1 MGLLQMKGDIKE
13 ELKALI
19 KGKISFNV
27 PMAKYTSLGVG
38 GMADALA
45 LPQDEEDLRMILQF
59 AKKRAIPYYI
69 LGRGT
74 NVIIRDGGLRGI
86 VISLCR
92 GFSRVSIIGREDE
105 EVLIDAEAGL
115 NLKHLVRFTKERN
128 LTGLE
133 PFSGIPGTLG
143 GALAMNAGAFG
154 SEMRDVVKSVA
165 MMGGTGSVVVKQGKE
180 LRFGYRNLVLPK
192 GTIILGGILGVT
204 EGEGEDIAAKF
215 EDFQRLRFQSQPWNV
230 PTAGSIFKNPEGAP
244 AGQLIDELGLKG
256 YRIGDARISEKHGN
270 FIVNEGDAT
279 AAEVLALMAFMRDEV
294 YEKRGIRL
302 TPEVH
307 IIGEG

>member
-1 MGLLQMKGDIKE
+1 MKGDTKK
-13 ELKALI
+13 ELKSLI
-19 KGKISFNV
+19 KGKISFDV

-38 GMADALA
+38 GRADALT
-45 LPQDEEDLRMILQF
+45 LPQDEEDLRVILHF
-59 AKKRAIPYYI
+59 AKEKTIPYYV
-69 LGRGT
+69 LGKGT

-86 VISLCR
+86 VISLSQ
-92 GFSRVSIIGREDE
+92 GFRSIRIIDRDGEEVSIST
-105 EVLIDAEAGL
+105 EAGV
-115 NLKHLVRFTKERN
+115 NLERLVRFAEEKN

-133 PFSGIPGTLG
+133 AFSGIPGTLG

-165 MMGGTGSVVVKQGKE
+165 MMEGTGTVVVKGRKD
-180 LRFGYRNLVLPK
+180 LRFHYRNLVLSK
-192 GTIILGGILGVT
+192 GTIILEAILGVT
-204 EGEGEDIAAKF
+204 KAKGEEIAAKV
-215 EDFQRLRFQSQPWNV
+215 EGFQRRRFQSQPWNV

-279 AAEVLALMAFMRDEV
+279 AAEVLALMAFIRDQV

>member
-1 MGLLQMKGDIKE
+1 MKGNTNK
-13 ELKALI
+13 ELKARI
-19 KGKISFNV
+19 KGKVSFNV

-38 GMADALA
+38 GRADALA

-59 AKKRAIPYYI
+59 AKRRSIPYYI
-69 LGRGT
+69 LGKGT
-74 NVIIRDGGLRGI
+74 NVIVRDGGLRGI
-86 VISLCR
+86 VINLCR
-92 GFSRVSIIGREDE
+92 GFSKVRIIGREDE
-105 EVLIDAEAGL
+105 EVLIDGEAGANL
-115 NLKHLVRFTKERN
+115 NHLVRFTKERN

-165 MMGGTGSVVVKQGKE
+165 MMEGTGSLMVKQRKE
-180 LRFGYRNLVLPK
+180 LRFDYRNLVLPK
-192 GTIILGGILGVT
+192 GTIVLRGILGAK
-204 EGEGEDIAAKF
+204 EAKGEDIAAKL

-230 PTAGSIFKNPEGAP
+230 PTAGSIFKNPEGAL
-244 AGQLIDELGLKG
+244 AGQLIDELGFKG
-256 YRIGDARISEKHGN
+256 YRIGNARISEKHGN

-279 AAEVLALMAFMRDEV
+279 AAEVLALIAFIRDEV
-294 YEKRGIRL
+294 HERRGIRL
-302 TPEVH
+302 IPEVH

>member
-1 MGLLQMKGDIKE
+1 MKGDTKK
-13 ELKALI
+13 ELKSLI
-19 KGKISFNV
+19 KGKISFDV

-38 GMADALA
+38 GRADALT
-45 LPQDEEDLRMILQF
+45 LPQDEEDLRVILHF
-59 AKKRAIPYYI
+59 AKEKTIPYYV
-69 LGRGT
+69 LGKGT

-86 VISLCR
+86 VISLSQ
-92 GFSRVSIIGREDE
+92 GFRSIRIIDRDGEEVSIST
-105 EVLIDAEAGL
+105 EAGV
-115 NLKHLVRFTKERN
+115 NLERLVRFAEEKN

-133 PFSGIPGTLG
+133 AFSGIPGTLG

-165 MMGGTGSVVVKQGKE
+165 MMEGTGTVVVKGRKD
-180 LRFGYRNLVLPK
+180 LRFHYRNLALSK
-192 GTIILGGILGVT
+192 GTIILEAILGVT
-204 EGEGEDIAAKF
+204 KAKGEEIAAKV
-215 EDFQRLRFQSQPWNV
+215 EGFQRRRFQSQPWNV

-279 AAEVLALMAFMRDEV
+279 AAEVLALMAFIRDQV

>member
-1 MGLLQMKGDIKE
+1 MKRDTNK
-13 ELKALI
+13 ELKSLI
-19 KGKISFNV
+19 KGKISFDI

-38 GMADALA
+38 GRADVLA
-45 LPQDEEDLRMILQF
+45 FPEDEEDLRMILQF
-59 AKKRAIPYYI
+59 AKERALPYYV

-74 NVIIRDGGLRGI
+74 NLIVRDGGLRGI
-86 VISLCR
+86 VISLSR
-92 GFSRVSIIGREDE
+92 GFRKIRILKRDGK
-105 EVLIDAEAGL
+105 EVLISAEAGV
-115 NLKHLVRFTKERN
+115 NLKPLVQFAKEKN

-133 PFSGIPGTLG
+133 AFSGIPGTLG

-154 SEMRDVVKSVA
+154 SEMRDVVQSVA
-165 MMGGTGSVVVKQGKE
+165 MMEGTGSLVVKQRKD
-180 LRFGYRNLVLPK
+180 LRFHYRNLILSK
-192 GTIILGGILGVT
+192 GVIILRGILGVT
-204 EGEGEDIAAKF
+204 EAEGEEIAAKI

-279 AAEVLALMAFMRDEV
+279 AAEILALMAFIRDEV
-294 YEKRGIRL
+294 YEKRGVRL

-307 IIGEG
+307 IVGEG